1 MCYIRVMSDEK
12 YIVPKREMYP
22 SSVFNDELLKDALD
36 PGVKL
41 SKHLLCNAAFRTK
54 PESNLVACLS
64 SYTKNY
70 LLELAKDHELN
81 IAKSTRKDELVK
93 TLSERIV
100 ERFPKM
106 LPYLPKV
113 NLEFL
118 TRFNTE
124 NNILNIKVD
133 ELEFRDISHA
143 HNFGFLFLYY
153 DKKDFFA
160 VVPVELLETLTL
172 LKEGPIWQKV
182 SLNQRLDAYAISLS
196 NLYGVLD
203 IDQFAI
209 IWNRFEKEVLT
220 AAMVQDELKE
230 LGKAQYYWW
239 FDDELIISSF
249 FDSFEEVEL
258 FLEKV
263 KEVSYY
269 TPSREELI
277 AYFQTPYD
285 ENSPAI
291 SEMKSFLAG
300 YQLPSEEEF
309 DDLIDEISDSCI
321 VGDQMQDVFNLL
333 NEYGVLFNGM
343 DEINRFTEL
352 YVQMCDNSR
361 KWELRGHTPNALKER
376 RTSR

>member
-36 PGVKL
+36 PGAKL
-41 SKHLLCNAAFRTK
+41 SRHLLCNAAFKTK

-160 VVPVELLETLTL
+160 VVPAELIETLSVLKRVNLAKSLFKSTL
-172 LKEGPIWQKV
+172 RCLCNQFVKPLRGSRYRPIC
-182 SLNQRLDAYAISLS
+182 D
-196 NLYGVLD
+196 NLEPV
-203 IDQFAI
+203 
-209 IWNRFEKEVLT
+209 RK
-220 AAMVQDELKE
+220 
-230 LGKAQYYWW
+230 
-239 FDDELIISSF
+239 S
-249 FDSFEEVEL
+249 FDSGNG
-258 FLEKV
+258 
-263 KEVSYY
+263 
-269 TPSREELI
+269 SR
-277 AYFQTPYD
+277 
-285 ENSPAI
+285 
-291 SEMKSFLAG
+291 
-300 YQLPSEEEF
+300 
-309 DDLIDEISDSCI
+309 
-321 VGDQMQDVFNLL
+321 
-333 NEYGVLFNGM
+333 
-343 DEINRFTEL
+343 
-352 YVQMCDNSR
+352 
-361 KWELRGHTPNALKER
+361 
-376 RTSR
+376 